1 MTEAKRELN
10 LIETFL
16 MAFYHE
22 HSDLIGTTRALDAL
36 RPSPEY
42 RRELGY
48 AFKHLLERELAS
60 GTLRL
65 LVREAA
71 NRNVQTDDEARE
83 YLRFIYQDNLLNHE
97 IDYEDED

>member
-36 RPSPEY
+36 RPSSEY

-48 AFKHLLERELAS
+48 AFKHLLGARAGVWNTAS
-60 GTLRL
+60 AG
-65 LVREAA
+65 A
-71 NRNVQTDDEARE
+71 
-83 YLRFIYQDNLLNHE
+83 
-97 IDYEDED
+97 